1 MKSLKAMVERLIVFV
16 VDMMRIVVVGLV
28 QSRKVDFERIHTPA
42 GQLQRRCL
50 FQLEGSDVG
59 IG

>member
-1 MKSLKAMVERLIVFV
+1 MVEGLIVFV

-28 QSRKVDFERIHTPA
+28 QSRKVDFQRIHTPA